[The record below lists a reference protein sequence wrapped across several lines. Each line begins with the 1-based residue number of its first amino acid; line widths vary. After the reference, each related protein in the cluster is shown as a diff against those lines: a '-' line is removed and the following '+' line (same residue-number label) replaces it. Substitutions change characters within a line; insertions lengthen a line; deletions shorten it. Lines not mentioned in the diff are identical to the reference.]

1 MKIVYVTD
9 SKVNPTAGGISRITY
24 VMAEALRT
32 SFGYEVYFYRGQDDF
47 IEFIRKIGTCTIIIQ
62 SPCKLSRKVFESIP
76 ALPPVKII
84 NVFHGTPGYE
94 LVPLKCAIIKYRLL
108 HKNDPLWT
116 IKQFLLQIGMHILPR
131 KCFMQLLAK
140 KYSLPYGKVDKM
152 VVLSQGIIDQYQSI
166 ALGYKD
172 LFVAIPNALSFDK
185 PKLHVKENEVLVV
198 ARLDDWH
205 KRISEILEIWKEV
218 QQDKRFCDWTL
229 RIVGD
234 GIDKPYYEEYIR
246 ENNVKNVVFEGQQN
260 PLSYYQKA
268 SVFLMT
274 SACEGFPMTLL
285 EAQQCGCV
293 PILYDSFAS
302 AKDVVTDGENG
313 ILIENR
319 DKEAYVAAL
328 KKLMKD
334 DALRNRMSEACIKSA
349 ERFSVE
355 NIAAQ
360 WNELFE
366 SLQP

>member
-1 MKIVYVTD
+1 
-9 SKVNPTAGGISRITY
+9 
-24 VMAEALRT
+24 MAETLRT
-32 SFGYEVYFYRGQDDF
+32 SFGYEVYFYRGQEDF
-47 IEFIRKIGTCTIIIQ
+47 VEFIRKIGTCTIIVQ
-62 SPCKLSRKVFESIP
+62 SPCRLARKVFESRH
-76 ALPPVKII
+76 ALSSVKII

-94 LVPLKCAIIKYRLL
+94 LVPLKWEIIKYRIL
-108 HKNDPLWT
+108 HNIDRKWT
-116 IKQFLLQIGMHILPR
+116 IKQFLIQVGMHILPQ
-131 KCFMQLLAK
+131 KCFTQLLTK
-140 KYSLPYGKVDKM
+140 KYSLPYGNVDKM

-166 ALGYKD
+166 APGYKD
-172 LFVAIPNALSFDK
+172 LFVTIPNALSFDK

-205 KRISEILEIWKEV
+205 KCISEILEIWKDV
-218 QQDKRFCDWTL
+218 QQDKRFSDWTL
-229 RIVGD
+229 RVVGD
-234 GIDKPYYEEYIR
+234 GIDKPYYEEY
-246 ENNVKNVVFEGQQN
+246 VQKYVVPHITFEGLQD
-260 PLSYYQKA
+260 PLTYYQKA

-274 SACEGFPMTLL
+274 SISEGWGLTIT
-285 EAQQCGCV
+285 EAQQCGCI
-293 PILYDSFAS
+293 PIVYDSFSS
-302 AKDVVTDGENG
+302 AKDIIATGENG

-334 DALRNRMSEACIKSA
+334 DALRNRMSEACIKST

>member
-32 SFGYEVYFYRGQDDF
+32 SFGYEVYFYRGQEDF
-47 IEFIRKIGTCTIIIQ
+47 IEFIRKIGTCTIIVQ
-62 SPCKLSRKVFESIP
+62 SPCKLARKVFESRH
-76 ALPPVKII
+76 ALPSVKII

-94 LVPLKCAIIKYRLL
+94 LVPLKWEIIKYRIF
-108 HKNDPLWT
+108 HNIDRQWT
-116 IKQFLLQIGMHILPR
+116 IKQFLIQLVMSIFPK
-131 KCFMQLLAK
+131 KCFIQLLTK
-140 KYSLPYGKVDKM
+140 KYSLPYGNVDKM
-152 VVLSQGIIDQYQSI
+152 VVLSQGIVDQYQSI
-166 ALGYKD
+166 APGYKD
-172 LFVAIPNALSFDK
+172 HFVVIPNTLSFDNQ
-185 PKLHVKENEVLVV
+185 KLQAKNKEVLVV

-205 KRISEILEIWKEV
+205 KRISEILKIWETI
-218 QQDKRFCDWTL
+218 QRDNRLSEWTL
-229 RIVGD
+229 RVVGD
-234 GIDKPYYEEYIR
+234 GVDKPYYEEYVR
-246 ENNVKNVVFEGQQN
+246 EHNVKNIVFEGLQN
-260 PLSYYQKA
+260 PLPYYQKA
-268 SVFLMT
+268 SLFLMT
-274 SACEGFPMTLL
+274 SACEGLPMTIL
-285 EAQQCGCV
+285 EAQQCGCI
-293 PILYDSFAS
+293 PIVYDSFAS
-302 AKDVVTDGENG
+302 AKDIINSGENG

-334 DALRNRMSEACIKSA
+334 DALRNRMSEACIKSS